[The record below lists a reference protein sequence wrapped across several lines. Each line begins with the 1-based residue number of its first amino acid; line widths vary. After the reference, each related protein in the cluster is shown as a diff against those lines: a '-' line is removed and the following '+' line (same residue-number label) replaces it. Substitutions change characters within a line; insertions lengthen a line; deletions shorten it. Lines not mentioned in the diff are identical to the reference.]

1 MPIPAIP
8 KTKQIISGSLIY
20 AAACVASAD
29 KMNDDALK
37 KAYYREPGI

>member
-8 KTKQIISGSLIY
+8 KTKQRISGSFIY
-20 AAACVASAD
+20 AAAWGASAE